1 MKTDMEIL
9 HEYVDEYNSDF
20 YESLSTP
27 EQILYL
33 CQLRDT
39 LPFILYLLRYRI
51 LEFASRLVKSM
62 RKIKQ
67 KGIRAFRR
75 KGMQQYRYLYKAQN
89 LHDGQW
95 VEGFLFLKRKSYDS
109 EPYAAYIIQD
119 AYEQIGTSIGKQN
132 YGNHE
137 VLVSVATEKKIDEGG
152 GYYQVDINTICQCT
166 GIPDKTREKLIFEH
180 DILEGHLDEEH
191 PEDITRVTVRWR
203 KNKWLT
209 IQEGAIENE
218 ELDDFCTEHYRII
231 GNELDMH
238 N

>member
-1 MKTDMEIL
+1 MRGKNKLFKEKKLQRMKSDMEIL
-9 HEYVDEYNSDF
+9 HEYVDEYNRDF
-20 YESLSTP
+20 YESLFTP

-51 LEFASRLVKSM
+51 LEFVSRLVKSM

-67 KGIRAFRR
+67 KGI
-75 KGMQQYRYLYKAQN
+75 
-89 LHDGQW
+89 
-95 VEGFLFLKRKSYDS
+95 
-109 EPYAAYIIQD
+109 
-119 AYEQIGTSIGKQN
+119 SIGNQN

-137 VLVSVATEKKIDEGG
+137 VLVSVATEKKIDEGC

>member
-51 LEFASRLVKSM
+51 LEFVSRLVKSM

-67 KGIRAFRR
+67 KGI
-75 KGMQQYRYLYKAQN
+75 
-89 LHDGQW
+89 
-95 VEGFLFLKRKSYDS
+95 
-109 EPYAAYIIQD
+109 
-119 AYEQIGTSIGKQN
+119 SIGNQN

-180 DILEGHLDEEH
+180 DILEGPLDEEH

-218 ELDDFCTEHYRII
+218 ELDDFCTEHYRVI